1 MCSRKAVWDI
11 DTSIVAKTDLSTEG
25 YKLKVD
31 SNLQYGQKNAASEL
45 RFIVYHDEERKPF
58 QVI

>member
-11 DTSIVAKTDLSTEG
+11 DTSIVAKTNLSTEG

-31 SNLQYGQKNAASEL
+31 SNLQYGQKNVAGEL